1 MLARY
6 MLSSCVCLHVSVSVC
21 PSVRMSE
28 TSRYCFET
36 TGRIQLVFAIEA
48 SFHLSYTVL
57 QGNSGIY
64 VYPKTRVF
72 FPESAFRKFRHG
84 KSIVLSAKLMTFELV
99 DHTYDGLLYM
109 RRGCARRGYYYSYYF
124 DRNVR
129 FVVDLSY
136 SLFLHLCCQQST
148 RFRPTWVSRVAE
160 LR

>member
-6 MLSSCVCLHVSVSVC
+6 MLSSCVCLHVSVSVR

-64 VYPKTRVF
+64 VYPKIRVF

-99 DHTYDGLLYM
+99 DHTYDGLRVVVVRVVAITTCITSIVMYDLLWIC
-109 RRGCARRGYYYSYYF
+109 RTVCSCICAASSRQDF
-124 DRNVR
+124 DRLGR
-129 FVVDLSY
+129 
-136 SLFLHLCCQQST
+136 
-148 RFRPTWVSRVAE
+148 RA
-160 LR
+160 

>member
-36 TGRIQLVFAIEA
+36 TGRIQLVFAMEA

-57 QGNSGIY
+57 QENSGIY
-64 VYPKTRVF
+64 VYPKIRVF
-72 FPESAFRKFRHG
+72 FLESAVRKFRHG

-99 DHTYDGLLYM
+99 DHTYDGLRVVVVRVVAITTCIASIVMYDLLWIC
-109 RRGCARRGYYYSYYF
+109 RRPAVCSCICAATSRQDF
-124 DRNVR
+124 DRLGR
-129 FVVDLSY
+129 
-136 SLFLHLCCQQST
+136 
-148 RFRPTWVSRVAE
+148 RA
-160 LR
+160 

>member
-1 MLARY
+1 
-6 MLSSCVCLHVSVSVC
+6 
-21 PSVRMSE
+21 MSE

-64 VYPKTRVF
+64 VYPKIRVF

-99 DHTYDGLLYM
+99 DHTYDGLRVVAVRVVAITTRIASIVMYDLLWIC
-109 RRGCARRGYYYSYYF
+109 RTVCSCICAASSRQDF
-124 DRNVR
+124 DRLGR
-129 FVVDLSY
+129 
-136 SLFLHLCCQQST
+136 
-148 RFRPTWVSRVAE
+148 RA
-160 LR
+160 

>member
-64 VYPKTRVF
+64 VYPKIRVF
-72 FPESAFRKFRHG
+72 FPRICIQKISPRQ
-84 KSIVLSAKLMTFELV
+84 V
-99 DHTYDGLLYM
+99 DRVVSKTHDVWACWPHLRWST

-136 SLFLHLCCQQST
+136 SLFLHLCCQQWT
-148 RFRPTWVSRVAE
+148 RFRPTWASRVAE